1 MDEFPFSEQE
11 WERVRN
17 ATNAVMVATLADDTV
32 LRQSLICELDG
43 ILEALRIRYG
53 DHPVLLE
60 TAADFR
66 DLPTN
71 QVELYRAA
79 LKLAE
84 QNQLPTRS
92 IRISLARVLLEDFDE
107 ASAAAA
113 ELMACER
120 EMRTDAD
127 ASELAEWSKLLG
139 QCDGR

>member
-1 MDEFPFSEQE
+1 MRE
-11 WERVRN
+11 
-17 ATNAVMVATLADDTV
+17 ATNAVLVATLADDVV
-32 LRQSLICELDG
+32 LRQSLMSELEEV
-43 ILEALRIRYG
+43 LEALRSRHG
-53 DHPVLLE
+53 EHPVLLE
-60 TAADFR
+60 TVADFQ
-66 DLPTN
+66 DSPTI